1 MGVETLFPAASS
13 LGASLS
19 YRVIR
24 TPNGLGHR
32 SWKRHPG
39 AAHLSVDARGALG
52 STRSTGSCT
61 GAQEVGGGGRWC
73 EVVEAKHWEV
83 GGGGRP
89 STGGGRW
96 WEVEYWEVGGWEVVG
111 GASTET
117 LEGGGWSWQ
126 GPGKDISVPLPR
138 CQISSWSS

>member
-83 GGGGRP
+83 VGGQALEVGGGGRL
-89 STGGGRW
+89 SIGR
-96 WEVEYWEVGGWEVVG
+96 
-111 GASTET
+111 
-117 LEGGGWSWQ
+117 
-126 GPGKDISVPLPR
+126 
-138 CQISSWSS
+138 